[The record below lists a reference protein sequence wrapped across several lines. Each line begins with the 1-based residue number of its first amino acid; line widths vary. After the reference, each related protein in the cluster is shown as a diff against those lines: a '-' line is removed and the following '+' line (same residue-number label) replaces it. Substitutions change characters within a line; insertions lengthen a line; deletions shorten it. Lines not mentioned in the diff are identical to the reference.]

1 MEISQRNAQVYS
13 AQDLRAATSSSR
25 HLAGL
30 ALTIAACL
38 FCSVPSV
45 SAQTPILTQHY
56 DNGRTGQNTS
66 ETILTT
72 SNVNSVTF
80 GKLFILSVQGYVYA
94 QPLYAP
100 GVAIAGQG
108 THNVLYVATE
118 HDLLY
123 AFDADTGGAPLWQ
136 VNFVPSGGST
146 VPNANG
152 NTGDIVPEI
161 GITGTPV
168 IDNTT
173 NTLYVVS
180 KTLESGAYFLRLHA
194 VDITSGAEK
203 FGGPVAMSASVPG
216 TGSGSTSG
224 SLAFNT
230 QWENQRPGLLLI
242 NGFVYVGFAAHRD
255 QGPWHR

>member
-1 MEISQRNAQVYS
+1 MEISQRNARVYPEHN
-13 AQDLRAATSSSR
+13 LRAATNR
-25 HLAGL
+25 GRYLVGV
-30 ALTIAACL
+30 ALTIAVYLLC
-38 FCSVPSV
+38 FVPSA

-80 GKLFILSVQGYVYA
+80 GKLFSLSVVGYVYA
-94 QPLYAP
+94 QPLYVP
-100 GVAIAGQG
+100 GVAVAGQG

-136 VNFVPSGGST
+136 VNFVVNGGST
-146 VPNANG
+146 VPNANV

-168 IDNTT
+168 IDSTS

-180 KTLESGAYFLRLHA
+180 KTLESGAYILRLHA
-194 VDITSGAEK
+194 IDITSGAEK
-203 FGGPVAMSASVPG
+203 FGGPTVMTASVPG
-216 TGSGSTSG
+216 TGNGSNPARLHLTRNG
-224 SLAFNT
+224 K
-230 QWENQRPGLLLI
+230 I
-242 NGFVYVGFAAHRD
+242 NGPACC
-255 QGPWHR
+255 